1 MPPLPLAA
9 SIVVLSA
16 LLAIVSALA
25 GMLWWRLRTLRAYQ
39 SIEALVQELAKR
51 LQEVETILERLE
63 SIEEKGFSAVRKPD
77 SPPLLFPKG
86 PPPDWRVDPP
96 ASGSSATGPTLI
108 AVPNLAGPLTEI
120 LESTAEELTERYRP
134 IWEQADSG
142 ESPEAIARSSG
153 LPIGQ
158 VELILGLRRQLPM
171 SGNGNG
177 NGSGSKDRA

>member
-9 SIVVLSA
+9 AILFLSA

-25 GMLWWRLRTLRAYQ
+25 GMLWWRLRTLRACQ
-39 SIEALVQELAKR
+39 PIEALTRELAER
-51 LQEVETILERLE
+51 LREVEMVLERLATT
-63 SIEEKGFSAVRKPD
+63 EEPAPSPNQKPGL
-77 SPPLLFPKG
+77 PPLHFPKSPAPG
-86 PPPDWRVDPP
+86 WRIDP
-96 ASGSSATGPTLI
+96 AGSDSSTTGPTLI

-142 ESPEAIARSSG
+142 ESPEAIARSTG

-158 VELILGLRRQLPM
+158 VELILGLRRQLPA
-171 SGNGNG
+171 SGPGG
-177 NGSGSKDRA
+177 RA